1 MASCVVRMY
10 AYVPSKGVNV
20 RLVMGL
26 LVIVGVGKSGKV
38 ELSNRGDGRGRDEAG
53 SGVGGGSRGT
63 RRMLV
68 CSIVLPLVA
77 ALGLVLGGP
86 AAGRADAATVC
97 AGRPAKT
104 VPFKTGELRVYKN
117 RSYACA
123 TAVAKKPGPRRT
135 MSVTIQARGGSP
147 VVDQG
152 KYTKQA
158 GPVTVHALNRC
169 VRASAKIS
177 GKSGS
182 TGWILC

>member
-1 MASCVVRMY
+1 M
-10 AYVPSKGVNV
+10 
-20 RLVMGL
+20 VMEL
-26 LVIVGVGKSGKV
+26 LVLRGTRKSGKA
-38 ELSNRGDGRGRDEAG
+38 EISDEGDG
-53 SGVGGGSRGT
+53 GGGSART

-68 CSIVLPLVA
+68 CSVVLPLVA

-86 AAGRADAATVC
+86 SAGRADAASVC

-104 VPFKTGELRVYKN
+104 VSFKTGELRVYKN

-123 TAVAKKPGPRRT
+123 IAVAKKSGPRRA
-135 MSVTIQARGGSP
+135 MSVTLQARGGSP
-147 VVDQG
+147 VVDRG
-152 KYTKQA
+152 RYTKQA

-169 VRASAKIS
+169 VRASATIS

>member
-1 MASCVVRMY
+1 
-10 AYVPSKGVNV
+10 
-20 RLVMGL
+20 
-26 LVIVGVGKSGKV
+26 
-38 ELSNRGDGRGRDEAG
+38 
-53 SGVGGGSRGT
+53 
-63 RRMLV
+63 MLV
-68 CSIVLPLVA
+68 RSVVLSLVA

-86 AAGRADAATVC
+86 AVGRADAATVC

-123 TAVAKKPGPRRT
+123 MAVAKKPGPRRA
-135 MSVTIQARGGSP
+135 MSVTIQARGGRP
-147 VVDQG
+147 VVDSG

>member
-1 MASCVVRMY
+1 
-10 AYVPSKGVNV
+10 
-20 RLVMGL
+20 
-26 LVIVGVGKSGKV
+26 
-38 ELSNRGDGRGRDEAG
+38 
-53 SGVGGGSRGT
+53 
-63 RRMLV
+63 MLM
-68 CSIVLPLVA
+68 CSVVLPLVA

-104 VPFKTGELRVYKN
+104 VPFKTGELRVYKS

-123 TAVAKKPGPRRT
+123 VAVAKKPGPRRP
-135 MSVTIQARGGSP
+135 MSVTIQARGGGP
-147 VVDQG
+147 VVDSG

-169 VRASAKIS
+169 VRASASIS